1 MQLNQGASVFTADGT
16 EAGRID
22 RVVIDPKTN
31 EVSHIVVRKGFFL
44 PDDKVVPMSLMMAG
58 PEDRI
63 VLRINSD
70 KLGQLPEFEET
81 HYIALNEEELGR
93 ADKAGPI
100 GIALPALYW
109 YPPYRGTLLVD
120 YPEPPYIAETRTNIP
135 EGTIAVK
142 AGAKV
147 ITRDDKDVGN
157 VEQVLTNLQAD
168 RVTHCLISKGLVMKE
183 KRLIPVGWIDSWS
196 EDELRL
202 AVGSNTVERL
212 PVFEH
217 A

>member
-1 MQLNQGASVFTADGT
+1 MQFNQGASVFTADGK
-16 EAGRID
+16 EAGHID

-31 EVSHIVVRKGFFL
+31 EVTHIVVRKGFFL
-44 PDDKVVPMSLMMAG
+44 TVDKVVPIGLIMAG
-58 PEDRI
+58 QDDRI
-63 VLRINSD
+63 VLRMD
-70 KLGQLPEFEET
+70 PDELKQLPDFEET
-81 HYIALNEEELGR
+81 HYIILNEKELGR
-93 ADKAGPI
+93 AYPADPMSMVP
-100 GIALPALYW
+100 PALYW
-109 YPPYRGTLLVD
+109 YPPYRGSPLIG
-120 YPEPPYIAETRTNIP
+120 YPEPPYVAETRTNIP

-147 ITRDDKDVGN
+147 ITRDDQDVGN
-157 VEQVLTNLQAD
+157 VEQVLTNLQED

-202 AVGSNTVERL
+202 AVGSSTVERL
-212 PVFEH
+212 PIIEH